1 MISHDLVER
10 AIKKKKQEQEL
21 RRGCL
26 LVAANRA
33 LDRLALIISF
43 DQAYIFGSASKP
55 FAFNALSDLDIGFYG
70 LKDQD
75 FFAAMA
81 FLSRETGLDNVDI
94 IQLEEHRLADK
105 ILREGIPWKKS
116 D

>member
-55 FAFNALSDLDIGFYG
+55 FGFNALSDLDIGFYG

-75 FFAAMA
+75 FFAAKKQA
-81 FLSRETGLDNVDI
+81 LPRLRAWDTSCI
-94 IQLEEHRLADK
+94 IFTVPLKTSSA
-105 ILREGIPWKKS
+105 W
-116 D
+116 